1 VILLDTNVI
10 SELMKDDPDPS
21 VDKWFGRNEA
31 NVALPTPALGEIAFG
46 IAKLATGKKQ
56 TALHTRLIEWRMR
69 LLDRTYPFAST
80 TIMIYGDIMAEA
92 LSAKHNM
99 SVADGQIAA
108 IAAEH
113 DYVLATRNIRDF
125 KYISLALVNPW
136 DVK

>member
-10 SELMKDDPDPS
+10 SELMKTAPDTA
-21 VDKWFGRNEA
+21 VDAWFKRNELDI
-31 NVALPTPALGEIAFG
+31 ALPTPALGEIAFG
-46 IAKLATGKKQ
+46 VAKLPGGKKREGLN
-56 TALHTRLIEWRMR
+56 ARLVEWRMR
-69 LLDRTYPFAST
+69 LLDKTYPFAST

-113 DYVLATRNIRDF
+113 DCVLATRNIRDF
-125 KYISLALVNPW
+125 KHISLALVNPW
-136 DVK
+136 EAK

>member
-10 SELMKDDPDPS
+10 SELMKTAPDIA
-21 VDKWFGRNEA
+21 VDGWFKRNELDI
-31 NVALPTPALGEIAFG
+31 ALPTPALGEIAFG
-46 IAKLATGKKQ
+46 VAKLPDGKKREGLN
-56 TALHTRLIEWRMR
+56 ARLVEWRMR
-69 LLDRTYPFAST
+69 LLDKTYPFAST

-113 DYVLATRNIRDF
+113 DCVLATRNIRDF
-125 KYISLALVNPW
+125 KHISLALVNPW
-136 DVK
+136 EAK